1 MNTLENDVVLD
12 PIVSKD
18 GIYSDDIYSQD
29 NNFIYENS
37 DYQENSNSFD
47 IHSPKQEILDPSV
60 QITAKPQEQI
70 QENSIEK
77 PDPMKDQQSQAN
89 SNSERDSFTNSRFNR
104 GDGLGGSG
112 VGNAGR
118 LSSETIKPSPM
129 ASSRAMDTKLRIANK
144 SGPAWR
150 ENYI

>member
-1 MNTLENDVVLD
+1 MNTSETDVMLD
-12 PIVSKD
+12 PVVSKD
-18 GIYSDDIYSQD
+18 EIYSDDIYSQD
-29 NNFIYENS
+29 NNLIYENS
-37 DYQENSNSFD
+37 DYQENSSSFD

-60 QITAKPQEQI
+60 QITPKPQEQI

-89 SNSERDSFTNSRFNR
+89 ANSQRESFTNSRFNI

-129 ASSRAMDTKLRIANK
+129 ASSRAMDTKLRIANNA
-144 SGPAWR
+144 SPEWR
-150 ENYI
+150 QHYV